1 MSKENDEVK
10 EEMEGV
16 EDISEEILNQVK
28 ETKLSKKIKRKA
40 SNPVQPGVGLDV
52 GTAFIV
58 GSRQRGE
65 KVEFRSI
72 RNAYYGMAPNPVMQ
86 KLLTDASRKD
96 EDEEN
101 KHDGTG
107 YLEMGGEI
115 IVIGEKA
122 LAYAAS
128 NHADTRRPMKKGVLS
143 PDENAESIMSI
154 LISKA
159 LGKPSKNN
167 EICRFSVPAEPV
179 DDENIDIIFHEGML
193 TAILEEL
200 GYTAKSINEGEAL
213 CYSELSSD
221 EDRLTGGA
229 FSLGGGQSNGCIIF
243 EGRPVISFSIAR
255 GGDWI
260 DEKSFKHARMQSSAE
275 MTYFKENNEVDLIT
289 PKGTSENDRAAA
301 ALAMYYRYHIRTL
314 VEAVAELLSNE
325 KVVPTFNK
333 PIKWVVGGGTSK
345 AVNCIQ
351 LIKEEFAKQK
361 LPFIIED
368 VIQAENPMSAVSN
381 GCLIAARL
389 DEEENE

>member
-1 MSKENDEVK
+1 MAKKNEV
-10 EEMEGV
+10 EGV
-16 EDISEEILNQVK
+16 EDISEEILSQAQK
-28 ETKLSKKIKRKA
+28 PKKIERKA
-40 SNPVQPGVGLDV
+40 ANPSQPGVGLDV

-86 KLLTDASRKD
+86 KLLTDASRRDDDD
-96 EDEEN
+96 END
-101 KHDGTG
+101 HQGTG
-107 YLEMGGEI
+107 YLEMGGEV

-128 NHADTRRPMKKGVLS
+128 NHADTRRPMQKGVLS
-143 PDENAESIMSI
+143 PDDNAESIMSI
-154 LISKA
+154 LVSKA
-159 LGKPSKNN
+159 LGKPTKKN
-167 EICRFSVPAEPV
+167 EVCRFSIPAEPF
-179 DDENIDIIFHEGML
+179 DDEDIDIIFHEGMM
-193 TAILEEL
+193 TAILEDL
-200 GYTAKSINEGEAL
+200 GYTAKGINEGEAL

-275 MTYFKENNEVDLIT
+275 MTYFKENNKVDLLN
-289 PKGTSENDRAAA
+289 PKGTSDNDRAAS

-314 VEAVAELLSNE
+314 VEAVADLLSKE

-333 PIKWVVGGGTSK
+333 PIKWVVGGGTST
-345 AVNCIQ
+345 AVNCVR
-351 LIKEEFAKQK
+351 LIKEEFKKQK

-368 VIQAENPMSAVSN
+368 VVQAENPMAAVSN